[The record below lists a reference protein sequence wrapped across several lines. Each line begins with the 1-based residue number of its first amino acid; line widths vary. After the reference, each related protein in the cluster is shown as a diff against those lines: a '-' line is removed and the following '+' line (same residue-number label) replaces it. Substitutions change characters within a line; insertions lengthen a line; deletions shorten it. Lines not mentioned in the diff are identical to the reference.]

1 LVPVE
6 TQEQM
11 RERTYWGDLLSPEES
26 PDVQKQP
33 PTGQEINIL
42 HMPDF

>member
-1 LVPVE
+1 VA

-11 RERTYWGDLLSPEES
+11 RQRTNWGDLLSPAEH

-33 PTGQEINIL
+33 PTGQEIKIL
-42 HMPDF
+42 NKPVF